1 VRVSDRP
8 GALVLAARRLRPAD
22 LVAAEARVH
31 ALAEDVAA
39 LRAAL
44 EAEAADLARW
54 ERAHAAVAGA
64 ALAELG
70 AAERLVR
77 RVARLRAEVERL
89 AEVLRAPPPART
101 GGRRRAAPADVAG
114 ASPRSASAARAAAP
128 PPRPAPDASPGL
140 RAFPA
145 AGADALDLKRLHRKL
160 ARLLHPDLA
169 PDDAS
174 RARRSVLMATVNDAY
189 ARRDRTA
196 LELVAERLG
205 AADLDGDPTDLER
218 RAHLAQREA
227 ALGASRDALLR
238 EAARLRGSSA
248 ARTREA
254 AQRRRAAGGDHAAL
268 ARDEALARAAAA
280 RGDALVALDDLA
292 AAARALA
299 RLRSAAGAP
308 GSAGA
313 RRRRADPLAASPLVR
328 AAATSHDPRRAT
340 PAARRLARALAED
353 AAREVPWVAA
363 LTLLAFFAEA
373 ASRPPEALATR
384 AAFEERWDA
393 LRARWSGSP
402 DLGRALAQLP
412 PHLEVGLRAAPG
424 AIDAGVQLA
433 SAELLTGV
441 RLALDDAR
449 VREVAR
455 AALGVLGPRQRCA
468 ACGEEGYAVH
478 LVRTRG
484 LDDIHAL
491 ACARCGA
498 LLRSFWRYGPPEGL
512 EALAPLAV
520 EVGAVAEIRL
530 RLAGA
535 AIAFQ
540 LLPGERARFTVGD
553 LERRLRELLLAP
565 HGLAP
570 PAGALAFR
578 AGRARLAP
586 DRPVP
591 AGRALSAG
599 LDAGGPGVASDEA
612 ALLAALRA
620 SIARRFAR

>member
-1 VRVSDRP
+1 R
-8 GALVLAARRLRPAD
+8 
-22 LVAAEARVH
+22 H
-31 ALAEDVAA
+31 
-39 LRAAL
+39 
-44 EAEAADLARW
+44 
-54 ERAHAAVAGA
+54 
-64 ALAELG
+64 
-70 AAERLVR
+70 
-77 RVARLRAEVERL
+77 
-89 AEVLRAPPPART
+89 
-101 GGRRRAAPADVAG
+101 
-114 ASPRSASAARAAAP
+114 
-128 PPRPAPDASPGL
+128 
-140 RAFPA
+140 
-145 AGADALDLKRLHRKL
+145 
-160 ARLLHPDLA
+160 
-169 PDDAS
+169 
-174 RARRSVLMATVNDAY
+174 
-189 ARRDRTA
+189 
-196 LELVAERLG
+196 
-205 AADLDGDPTDLER
+205 
-218 RAHLAQREA
+218 
-227 ALGASRDALLR
+227 
-238 EAARLRGSSA
+238 
-248 ARTREA
+248 
-254 AQRRRAAGGDHAAL
+254 
-268 ARDEALARAAAA
+268 
-280 RGDALVALDDLA
+280 
-292 AAARALA
+292 
-299 RLRSAAGAP
+299 
-308 GSAGA
+308 
-313 RRRRADPLAASPLVR
+313 RADPLAVSPLVR
-328 AAATSHDPRRAT
+328 AAATSYEARRPT
-340 PAARRLARALAED
+340 PAARRLARALADD

-393 LRARWSGSP
+393 LRARWRGSP

-412 PHLEVGLRAAPG
+412 PHLEIGLRAAPG

-433 SAELLTGV
+433 SVDLLAGV

-540 LLPGERARFTVGD
+540 LLPGERARFTVAD

-591 AGRALSAG
+591 AGRGLSAR
-599 LDAGGPGVASDEA
+599 LDAVGTEGAGDEA

-620 SIARRFAR
+620 SIARRFAG